1 MVIEKDKIVSIHY
14 TLKDEDGNVLDSS
27 EGSSP
32 LEYLHGY
39 GNLIPGLE
47 RQLEGKEAGKS
58 LSVSVE
64 PAEAYGEYSK
74 DLVVTIPRAN
84 FDAGTKIEVGMQ
96 FETGSG
102 AMSRIVRV
110 TKIDGDNITVDANHE
125 LAGKKLF
132 FDVTITDVRDA
143 TDEELSAVSGDSCGC
158 SSGGCGG
165 CSGCGG
171 GCGCF

>member
-1 MVIEKDKIVSIHY
+1 
-14 TLKDEDGNVLDSS
+14 
-27 EGSSP
+27 
-32 LEYLHGY
+32 
-39 GNLIPGLE
+39 
-47 RQLEGKEAGKS
+47 
-58 LSVSVE
+58 
-64 PAEAYGEYSK
+64 
-74 DLVVTIPRAN
+74 
-84 FDAGTKIEVGMQ
+84 
-96 FETGSG
+96 
-102 AMSRIVRV
+102 
-110 TKIDGDNITVDANHE
+110 ITVDANHE